1 MRTQCPVAIQIITN
15 AAEHTSDNASAG
27 ANRPQQPRENLKDDK
42 EKKLCSSS
50 QQPNNHWNWKDQH

>member
-27 ANRPQQPRENLKDDK
+27 VNRPQQPRENLKDDK
-42 EKKLCSSS
+42 AKKNLCCHS
-50 QQPNNHWNWKDQH
+50 